1 MVARSDAIEN
11 ELVTQRSNT
20 EAQIARLSDQ
30 LKTSEAKMSVDLDRL
45 AINIDA
51 TLKKNQ
57 TLTRE
62 SISATSDNLYLEQ
75 KKQGDKIDKFMGRQE
90 QQNQNLLALIQQ
102 TAETQ
107 RQIVLQSKQREIE
120 IDNRLSNKDTH
131 LELARTSGQNSQNQI
146 DMLFQL
152 VEKIRLDLTA
162 AVGDGQHLSQQTQ
175 LSFEKRF
182 AESRAQAQMELQQ
195 RMNDS
200 AAQVQLAYE
209 KAMKEASDAAMA
221 RQEAWQREM
230 QVTQASDMT
239 KINELLQTKLL
250 EIMRVATQVTPSKDT
265 PAKRTASSTTT
276 TTTKMSTKTKSQPPS
291 TAKQLNFGDDDD
303 EEMEEKRPFKLPANR
318 SGGGDDHGS
327 AGGDGN
333 DDGGDDGDDG
343 GDEQDDGEISK
354 SNLYLTARKS
364 TRDLAFNGTTWSDEQ
379 RFHELMQSITGNA
392 KTFAQDS
399 KSQQPTTSY
408 KEMVKRLNKNYP
420 THLTQ
425 LQLTQLMQKSK
436 RWEMTWSNH
445 LTYLHHVQSMAN
457 VSNEFVLDCLT
468 IHACPSK
475 KDELLAHINPA
486 NKNTVEEQTKLIG
499 ILTRTAGT
507 GINHGKRKHPPP
519 AAANVAMINKPKDN
533 KKPAGKSKD
542 KANDKPA
549 AKATRICG
557 ICKDGNSHFFSD
569 CPIVK
574 MGQEAKAKQG
584 QTTGS
589 ANLTTASSEK
599 GDVVIKK
606 NPAMASYV
614 IEEMAAGDDDDFNVV
629 HTEDEAVAHRCTNP
643 GSVASTEWIC
653 DSGCTHHLTN
663 DEAWISDPVSSNLRV
678 RVANSTVIEAAS
690 KGSATLTL
698 LDGRQIRLQEVHYVP
713 SLQSN
718 LLSISTLNRNKI
730 DVKFGATI
738 DFVDRSTGAILLHGS
753 RNQRFPVLECM
764 APPTGGGANSFN
776 LPRIAIQTHTR
787 RMAHRSGTCLQAS
800 LGQIG
805 RETWARRNEC
815 DSYRPRLEGTLS

>member
-1 MVARSDAIEN
+1 
-11 ELVTQRSNT
+11 
-20 EAQIARLSDQ
+20 
-30 LKTSEAKMSVDLDRL
+30 MSVDLDRL

-120 IDNRLSNKDTH
+120 IDNRFSNKDTH

-146 DMLFQL
+146 DKLFQL

-162 AVGDGQHLSQQTQ
+162 AAGDGQHLLQQTQ

-182 AESRAQAQMELQQ
+182 AESRSQVQMELQQ

-343 GDEQDDGEISK
+343 GDEQDDGEVNQPRRK
-354 SNLYLTARKS
+354 SFKAPKLKDFKVQPLFDGKKS
-364 TRDLAFNGTTWSDEQ
+364 TRDLVATFP
-379 RFHELMQSITGNA
+379 TGL
-392 KTFAQDS
+392 KV
-399 KSQQPTTSY
+399 PTTNDFLQGNGEEAQQ
-408 KEMVKRLNKNYP
+408 KLLNAPDAVTIDP
-420 THLTQ
+420 THA
-425 LQLTQLMQKSK
+425 K
-436 RWEMTWSNH
+436 
-445 LTYLHHVQSMAN
+445 
-457 VSNEFVLDCLT
+457 
-468 IHACPSK
+468 
-475 KDELLAHINPA
+475 
-486 NKNTVEEQTKLIG
+486 VETL
-499 ILTRTAGT
+499 
-507 GINHGKRKHPPP
+507 
-519 AAANVAMINKPKDN
+519 
-533 KKPAGKSKD
+533 
-542 KANDKPA
+542 
-549 AKATRICG
+549 
-557 ICKDGNSHFFSD
+557 
-569 CPIVK
+569 
-574 MGQEAKAKQG
+574 
-584 QTTGS
+584 
-589 ANLTTASSEK
+589 
-599 GDVVIKK
+599 
-606 NPAMASYV
+606 
-614 IEEMAAGDDDDFNVV
+614 GDDV
-629 HTEDEAVAHRCTNP
+629 E
-643 GSVASTEWIC
+643 
-653 DSGCTHHLTN
+653 
-663 DEAWISDPVSSNLRV
+663 
-678 RVANSTVIEAAS
+678 
-690 KGSATLTL
+690 
-698 LDGRQIRLQEVHYVP
+698 
-713 SLQSN
+713 
-718 LLSISTLNRNKI
+718 
-730 DVKFGATI
+730 
-738 DFVDRSTGAILLHGS
+738 
-753 RNQRFPVLECM
+753 
-764 APPTGGGANSFN
+764 
-776 LPRIAIQTHTR
+776 
-787 RMAHRSGTCLQAS
+787 
-800 LGQIG
+800 
-805 RETWARRNEC
+805 
-815 DSYRPRLEGTLS
+815 